1 MPYDPSPIEEISVYP
16 LKHLAPLGSWQ
27 MSLAHHRDHHLLI
40 WITRGQGLALIDGSR
55 RGFSAH
61 NALFVPAHSLF
72 AIDIGRHC
80 IGQVLEVP
88 AGSPLALP
96 RKPHHLRVA
105 QAQDQASLTALFE
118 SMHSEQSGR
127 APLWHRAML
136 SYSELA
142 GIWLRRQ
149 IHDAELQAGKRS
161 AARRLT
167 TSYCN
172 RVVEYFKTGMS
183 MAEHAAAL
191 DVTPTHLTRVCKAET
206 GKTAASLLTE
216 RQYHEARRLL
226 VETDLPMRDIAEQ
239 LGFGSAAY
247 FTRFISQHSGQTPS
261 RLRKEAKVK

>member
-1 MPYDPSPIEEISVYP
+1 MPYDPTPVEEISVYP
-16 LKHLAPLGSWQ
+16 LKSLAPLGPWQ
-27 MSLAHHRDHHLLI
+27 VSLAHHREHHLLI
-40 WITRGQGLALIDGSR
+40 WITRGQGLAMIDGSR

-61 NALFVPAHSLF
+61 NVLFIPARSLF
-72 AIDIGRHC
+72 AIEIGRNC
-80 IGQVLEVP
+80 IGQVLQVP
-88 AGSPLALP
+88 EDSPLALP
-96 RKPHHLRVA
+96 RKAHHLRIS
-105 QAQDQASLTALFE
+105 QAQDQNSLTALFE
-118 SMHSEQSGR
+118 AMHGEQAAR
-127 APLWHRAML
+127 ATLWHRAML
-136 SYSELA
+136 SYGELT

-167 TSYCN
+167 TAYSN
-172 RVVEYFKTGMS
+172 RVVEFFRTGLS

-226 VETDLPMRDIAEQ
+226 VESNLPMRDIADQ

-261 RLRKEAKVK
+261 RLRKEAKA